1 MSSIL
6 YVIELKKEQELR
18 ALIDEMVADTGQDEG
33 TIYYHW
39 AIDNGICRTVEHYD
53 SNESTVRHL
62 QMFGSK
68 FAECYMAAGEVLSC
82 ILYGEPDAAVKE
94 IMDGF
99 GTQYMTTVGS
109 YTRAK

>member
-1 MSSIL
+1 MELSLLKAHIMSSIL
-6 YVIELKKEQELR
+6 YVIELKINEGKEQELR

-39 AIDNGICRTVEHYD
+39 AIDNGTCRTVEHYD

-68 FAECYMAAGEVLSC
+68 FAECYMVALW
-82 ILYGEPDAAVKE
+82 AVRQKW
-94 IMDGF
+94 
-99 GTQYMTTVGS
+99 VS
-109 YTRAK
+109 

>member
-1 MSSIL
+1 MELSLLKAHIMSSIL

-62 QMFGSK
+62 QMFSSK
-68 FAECYMAAGEVLSC
+68 FAECYMVALW
-82 ILYGEPDAAVKE
+82 AVRQKW
-94 IMDGF
+94 
-99 GTQYMTTVGS
+99 VS
-109 YTRAK
+109 